1 MNNRFW
7 AALLAAMLWA
17 APVTAA
23 DITTW
28 STSAASNNSAAP
40 DGFPEGMAPSAV
52 NDAAREVMAAVR
64 RQTEDAE
71 WFNWGDTTTY
81 ASATSFTV
89 AGDVTSRYHVNR
101 RVRAVGTLTGTI
113 YGRITASS
121 FSASTTVTVEWDS
134 GSLQSETLTVS
145 LATLSA
151 DNPSV
156 DYRAVSGLSSLGTAA
171 FTDSTAY
178 EPALPAGSI
187 VLTAR
192 TTAATGYLM
201 ADGSAVSR
209 TTYADL
215 FTAIGTTYGAGDGS
229 TTFNLPDLRGRMPI
243 GVGTGS
249 GLTARALA
257 DTGGDESVALTV
269 DNLPSGNIGSLNLPR
284 KFGSNQGG
292 SEGWGIDSGNAGNH
306 TNNVASSGSDTPHE
320 NMPPFIVLNFMIKT

>member
-1 MNNRFW
+1 M
-7 AALLAAMLWA
+7 
-17 APVTAA
+17 T
-23 DITTW
+23 DISNW
-28 STSAASNNSAAP
+28 STSAASNNAAAP

-71 WFNWGDTTTY
+71 WFNWGDAPAY

-89 AGDVTSRYHVNR
+89 AGDVTSRYQVNR
-101 RVRAVGTLTGTI
+101 RIRASGTLTGTI

-121 FSASTTVTVEWDS
+121 FSASTTVTVTWDS

-145 LATLSA
+145 LGTLSA

-178 EPALPAGSI
+178 EAALPVGSI

-243 GVGTGS
+243 GVGTGDASDATAHALGDEGGTETHTLTAAQS
-249 GLTARALA
+249 GLPAHNHDVNARVSAEAGGSDNNRLSA
-257 DTGGDESVALTV
+257 ANTGGSAFNFTGIEST
-269 DNLPSGNIGSLNLPR
+269 
-284 KFGSNQGG
+284 GG
-292 SEGWGIDSGNAGNH
+292 TDASEAHN
-306 TNNVASSGSDTPHE
+306 